1 MKEIRKSKRIWWF
14 WIQVGVI
21 FCGLKT
27 SNLAA
32 ILEAVWGR
40 LGEVVWFLLGL
51 WYWHLST
58 VQKNIYMLEV
68 RKQFKRLSQKLQ
80 ASASAWTVLKS
91 KDAKARQ
98 KAVIHRL
105 YTLSSKIFSKFDL
118 ALDFCRLF
126 PTVHFH
132 LLSNSYVLVML
143 MSKWD
148 ISILSDHRRKL
159 SAQ

>member
-1 MKEIRKSKRIWWF
+1 MTLDSGGSNILWIKNQQPRCHFRSSLGKAWWSCLISLRTLVLTSVHSSK
-14 WIQVGVI
+14 
-21 FCGLKT
+21 K
-27 SNLAA
+27 
-32 ILEAVWGR
+32 
-40 LGEVVWFLLGL
+40 
-51 WYWHLST
+51 
-58 VQKNIYMLEV
+58 IYMLEV

-91 KDAKARQ
+91 KDAKARW